1 MSNRPIVTAKP
12 GSLAALPVG
21 GSAVVCRVRGD
32 RAVVRRLLEV
42 GLVPGTKVTMRRIAP
57 LGDPIELRVRNFA
70 LSIRRSDALGID
82 IE

>member
-1 MSNRPIVTAKP
+1 MTEKP

-21 GSAVVCRVRGD
+21 GSAIVSRVRGD

-70 LSIRRSDALGID
+70 LSIRRSEALGID